1 MEDRFTNIEEDLKR
15 CINCKNASCA
25 KACPLGVDIP
35 RMIELAKNGDYDEAF
50 NVEFNKNPFG
60 LICGIVCPHEK
71 QCEGACVLGIKGIP
85 NTIGNIESYICQ
97 KEILEGKTI
106 INLEKSN
113 EPKVAIVGGGPSGIA
128 LAHFLSRD
136 GIASTI
142 FEKENYLGGILE
154 YGIPDFRLDKSL
166 VKKNIEY
173 LLNDYI
179 NVEYGKEL
187 VGTSQK
193 ENKNQITIDD
203 LKDMGYEYIYLGIGL
218 GKSKSLPIEG
228 VEEEGVVLANDY
240 LKGYSEGKLSSNDE
254 RVIIIGGGNVA
265 IDSARTANKLSGK
278 ATIVYRKVKD
288 RMPANKKEIE
298 EAEQEGVKFV
308 FESNLTNIKRVNN
321 ELVTRVNDEY
331 EIVCD
336 KIILAIGSGLD
347 KNSLD
352 EKIELDENGF
362 VKVNENYETSIK
374 NVFAGGDIVYG
385 NSTVASAIKTAKDV
399 SIAIIK
405 NINELHK

>member
-228 VEEEGVVLANDY
+228 VEEEGVVLAND
-240 LKGYSEGKLSSNDE
+240 
-254 RVIIIGGGNVA
+254 
-265 IDSARTANKLSGK
+265 
-278 ATIVYRKVKD
+278 
-288 RMPANKKEIE
+288 
-298 EAEQEGVKFV
+298 
-308 FESNLTNIKRVNN
+308 
-321 ELVTRVNDEY
+321 
-331 EIVCD
+331 
-336 KIILAIGSGLD
+336 
-347 KNSLD
+347 
-352 EKIELDENGF
+352 
-362 VKVNENYETSIK
+362 
-374 NVFAGGDIVYG
+374 
-385 NSTVASAIKTAKDV
+385 
-399 SIAIIK
+399 
-405 NINELHK
+405 